1 MKVIIGLGNPGNKYL
16 TTRHNIGFLFL
27 DWLAQ
32 TQFDKKE
39 FQNSKKLHA
48 ETLELDSNGQKLLL
62 AKPTTF
68 MNLSGDAFSKIKNFY
83 KIEDKDFIIV
93 YDDIDL
99 DFSTVRYKEKGSAGT
114 HNGMRSILQH
124 ADSQGVPR
132 LRLGINNP
140 IRQHKELSDFVL
152 SNFSKDELQNLS
164 KIFQEG
170 LSKIDI

>member
-32 TQFDKKE
+32 TKFDTNN

-48 ETLELDSNGQKLLL
+48 ETLELELNGEKLLL

-68 MNLSGDAFSKIKNFY
+68 MNLSGDSFSKIKNFY
-83 KIEDKDFIIV
+83 KLEDKDFIIV
-93 YDDIDL
+93 YDDIDI
-99 DFSTVRYKEKGSAGT
+99 DFGTSRFKEKGSAGT

-124 ADSQGVPR
+124 AEDQNVPR
-132 LRLGINNP
+132 LRLGVNNS
-140 IRQHKELSDFVL
+140 IRQHQELSDFVL
-152 SNFSKDELQNLS
+152 SNFSKDELKSLS
-164 KIFQEG
+164 KIFEESFQK
-170 LSKIDI
+170 LDI